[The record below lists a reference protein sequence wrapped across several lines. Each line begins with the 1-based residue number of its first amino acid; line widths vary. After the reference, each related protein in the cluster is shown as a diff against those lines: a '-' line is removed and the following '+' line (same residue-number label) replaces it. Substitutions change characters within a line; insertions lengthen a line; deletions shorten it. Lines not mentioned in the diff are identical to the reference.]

1 MNKRKKVRT
10 KGKVKFSEYFQEF
23 KEGERVAVVKELSQ
37 IPKFPK
43 TLQGR
48 SGVVDGKRGKSYIV
62 KINDLNKEKSY
73 IIHPVHLR
81 RLGGNLKK

>member
-10 KGKVKFSEYFQEF
+10 KGKIKFSEYFQEF
-23 KEGERVAVVKELSQ
+23 KDGERVAVVKELSE

-48 SGVVDGKRGKSYIV
+48 SGVVDGKRGRSYIV

-73 IIHPVHLR
+73 IIHPVHLK
-81 RLGGNLKK
+81 RLK